1 MSVKSKKRKT
11 LIYGILAA
19 ALAAMSSARAEDYG
33 TPGSPIHVTIG
44 HPCCYAASWSAYI
57 VHDKELWKK
66 YLPQGSTVDFEIGLA
81 GPPVVNNLLAGK
93 VQIGYLGDIP
103 AIAAVTKEKM
113 ADVRLVA
120 TTALSYDQCGILLE
134 KMDAPAATD
143 SKKAVQWLDGK
154 QFAVPR
160 GSCGDR
166 FAKIIL
172 KNENATPESY
182 LNQTIEVISTSFRA
196 GKLDGAVVWEPVASH
211 LVNEKLAKR
220 VASGATYNIQDGAFI
235 AMRGDLIDA
244 RPDVA
249 EAWLKA
255 ELDAQLFM
263 ADPKNSDEVVAIIGK
278 YVSQFSKKDLKDAIY
293 GRYSTTEGGTDVRL
307 VQPFTFTPDVRKLLA
322 DATEFL
328 YEAKGVNSP
337 TLKDS
342 VVDAKFAD
350 KVLAERGLSAP
361 IGKLVATQ

>member
-1 MSVKSKKRKT
+1 MSSKMSKRRS
-11 LIYGILAA
+11 LFSGVMIA
-19 ALAAMSSARAEDYG
+19 ALSAISSANAADYG
-33 TPGSPIHVTIG
+33 AVGSPIQLTVG

-57 VHDKELWKK
+57 VHEKELWKK
-66 YLPQGSTVDFEIGLA
+66 YFPQGSTVNFDIGLA

-93 VQIGYLGDIP
+93 VQVGYLGDIP
-103 AIAAVTKEKM
+103 AIASVTKEKM

-120 TTALSYDQCGILLE
+120 ATALSHDQCGILLE
-134 KMDAPAATD
+134 RMDAPKSAD
-143 SKKAVQWLDGK
+143 SKQAVKWLDGK

-166 FAKIIL
+166 FAKTIF
-172 KNENATPESY
+172 KNESVSPASY

-196 GKLDGAVVWEPVASH
+196 GKIDGAVVWEPVASQ

-220 VASGATYNIQDGAFI
+220 VASGVTYNVQDGAFI
-235 AMRGDLIDA
+235 AMRGDLLDA
-244 RPDVA
+244 RPDIA

-263 ADPKNSDEVVAIIGK
+263 ADPKNADQVIAIIGK
-278 YVSQFSKKDLKDAIY
+278 YVSQFSKKDLRDAIY
-293 GRYSTTEGGTDVRL
+293 GRYSAGEGGSDVRMI
-307 VQPFTFTPDVRKLLA
+307 QPFSFTPEVRRLLK

-337 TLKDS
+337 TLKES
-342 VVDAKFAD
+342 VVDGKLAD
-350 KVLAERGLSAP
+350 KVLAERGLTSP
-361 IGKLVATQ
+361 IGRLVATQ

>member
-1 MSVKSKKRKT
+1 MTMKKQKT
-11 LIYGILAA
+11 LFYGVLVA
-19 ALAAMSSARAEDYG
+19 ALAAFSPARAADYG
-33 TPGSPIHVTIG
+33 AVGSPIHLTAG

-57 VHDKELWKK
+57 VHEKEFWKK

-120 TTALSYDQCGILLE
+120 TTAVSYDQCGIMLE
-134 KMDAPAATD
+134 RMDAPKFDD
-143 SKKAVQWLDGK
+143 SKKAVEWLDGK
-154 QFAVPR
+154 QFAVTR

-166 FAKIIL
+166 FAKIAL
-172 KNENATPESY
+172 KGSNATPASY

-196 GKLDGAVVWEPVASH
+196 GKIDGAVVWEPVASH

-220 VASGATYNIQDGAFI
+220 VASGVTYNIEDGAFI

-263 ADPKNSDEVVAIIGK
+263 ADPKNADEVVAIIGK

-293 GRYSTTEGGTDVRL
+293 GRYTADEGGSDVRMI
-307 VQPFTFTPDVRKLLA
+307 QPFTFTPDVRKLLS
-322 DATEFL
+322 DATAFL
-328 YEAKGVNSP
+328 YDAKGVSSP
-337 TLKDS
+337 TLNENVIDS
-342 VVDAKFAD
+342 KMAD
-350 KVLAERGLSAP
+350 KVLAERGLTAP

>member
-1 MSVKSKKRKT
+1 MSIKSKKRNT

-19 ALAAMSSARAEDYG
+19 VIATVSSARAADYG
-33 TPGSPIHVTIG
+33 AVGSPMHLTIG

-57 VHDKELWKK
+57 VHDKEFWKK
-66 YLPQGSTVDFEIGLA
+66 YLPEGSTVDFDIGLA

-120 TTALSYDQCGILLE
+120 ATALSYDQCGILLE
-134 KMDAPAATD
+134 RMDAPQATD
-143 SKKAVQWLDGK
+143 PKKAVQWLDGK

-166 FAKIIL
+166 FAKVIL
-172 KNENATPESY
+172 KKENANPESY

-196 GKLDGAVVWEPVASH
+196 GKIDGAVVWEPVASH

-220 VASGATYNIQDGAFI
+220 VASGVTYNIQDGAFI

-263 ADPKNSDEVVAIIGK
+263 ADPKNADEVVAIIGK

-293 GRYSTTEGGTDVRL
+293 GRYSTEEGGSDVRM
-307 VQPFTFTPDVRKLLA
+307 VQPFTFTPEVRKLLS

-337 TLKDS
+337 TLNDR
-342 VVDAKFAD
+342 VIDAKFAD
-350 KVLAERGLSAP
+350 KVLSERKLTAP